1 MDKEK
6 LFNEAIT
13 NIRRDRIET
22 KKLLTELK
30 GELATGE
37 TSHARSGVIAAKYM
51 ETLQRSN
58 EQIVKLL
65 TLLQKTKE
73 EETDFSLDEDE
84 KENIFELI
92 KEVQ

>member
-6 LFNEAIT
+6 LFNEAVT
-13 NIRRDRIET
+13 NIRKDRIET
-22 KKLLTELK
+22 EKLLTELK
-30 GELATGE
+30 NELATGE

-58 EQIVKLL
+58 EQIVKLIS
-65 TLLQKTKE
+65 LLQKAKE
-73 EETDFSLDEDE
+73 KEMDFSLDDDE

>member
-6 LFNEAIT
+6 LFNEAIA
-13 NIRRDRIET
+13 NIRKDRVET
-22 KKLLTELK
+22 EKLLTELK
-30 GELATGE
+30 GELVTGE

-65 TLLQKTKE
+65 ALLQKTKE
-73 EETDFSLDEDE
+73 KEVDFSLDDDE